1 MNRKDILKQ
10 KIVTQTMSVPFD
22 SISEVLWDLMV
33 KKTFNTIS
41 MSSWATIWN
50 SLPIS
55 GIDECV
61 KNYMLKQKFKTQ

>member
-1 MNRKDILKQ
+1 MNHKDLLKQ
-10 KIVTQTMSVPFD
+10 KVVTQIMSVPFD

-55 GIDECV
+55 EIDECV
-61 KNYMLKQKFKTQ
+61 KNYMLKQKFKL